1 MTHHPSHARF
11 TIALLSLTFGAF
23 ALLAPVDG
31 HADDDKLEA
40 SNSASADSFAAIGPG
55 AVGLGL
61 GRGTLASGLTGKI
74 YLSDRSALQAHAGYT
89 NGWGW
94 SNCRGGQ
101 GRYDYDCR
109 SFYGFGLNVDYL
121 GTFAHLV
128 EGSAGRLSASAG
140 GGGALSSG
148 GPYGNGLF
156 AANGVVELGW
166 HFSEVPIELAADWR
180 PFIGFGQG
188 GAFFSLFDFGFSA
201 RFYF

>member
-1 MTHHPSHARF
+1 MFRHFSSTTVAL
-11 TIALLSLTFGAF
+11 ALLSMTLGA
-23 ALLAPVDG
+23 AVALAPSTG
-31 HADDDKLEA
+31 HAQGDENLEA
-40 SNSASADSFAAIGPG
+40 SEGSANTTNAIGPG
-55 AVGLGL
+55 RIGLGL
-61 GRGTLASGLTGKI
+61 GRGTLASGLTGKF

-94 SNCRGGQ
+94 SNCSGGR

-128 EGSAGRLSASAG
+128 SGSAGRLSASAG

-148 GPYGNGLF
+148 GPYGSGLF

-180 PFIGFGQG
+180 PFIGFGSG
-188 GAFFSLFDFGFSA
+188 GMFLSLFDFGFSA